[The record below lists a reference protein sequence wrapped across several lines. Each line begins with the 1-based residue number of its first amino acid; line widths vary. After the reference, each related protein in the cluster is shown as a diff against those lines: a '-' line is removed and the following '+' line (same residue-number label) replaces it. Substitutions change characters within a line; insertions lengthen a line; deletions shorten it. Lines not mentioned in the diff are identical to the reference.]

1 MSAYAVENQ
10 RTNLY
15 IGEKRTK
22 WIIGGID
29 HGR

>member
-10 RTNLY
+10 RISLY

-22 WIIGGID
+22 ERGTIQERYG
-29 HGR
+29 